1 MAKQKESVQIPPDH
15 CRYCILLLSL
25 LNRLQG
31 RLGCLSFRAQT
42 PKMLETEEISSSR
55 HPQFSK
61 ILQQSK
67 KSGGADSTLSIRTCA
82 CPILGLQHIA
92 AVAAVT
98 LVGPREEPW
107 RHPWLRG
114 QHFGVTS
121 MAPAL
126 KPRARQEPLT
136 YTTLRLLSVCPQQAR
151 ASPAAQSIHPS
162 GSSHLAGR

>member
-1 MAKQKESVQIPPDH
+1 MAKQKESVQIPPGH

-25 LNRLQG
+25 LNWLQG
-31 RLGCLSFRAQT
+31 TLCCLPFRAQT
-42 PKMLETEEISSSR
+42 SKMLEPEEISSSR
-55 HPQFSK
+55 YPQFSE

-67 KSGGADSTLSIRTCA
+67 KCGGADSTLYNRTHA
-82 CPILGLQHIA
+82 CPILGLKQVA
-92 AVAAVT
+92 AIAAVT

-126 KPRARQEPLT
+126 KLRARQEPLNHT
-136 YTTLRLLSVCPQQAR
+136 ALGLLSV
-151 ASPAAQSIHPS
+151 
-162 GSSHLAGR
+162 